1 MGVGFY
7 YCSNIISFINM
18 KRLFSWASGFVSDKG
33 EASSKRLVGIVCS
46 GFLCWTMYANSFT
59 EEHFAPSAVL
69 VQSVA
74 ALAFGC
80 LGLTSAEKIFKKE
93 KTEE

>member
-1 MGVGFY
+1 
-7 YCSNIISFINM
+7 
-18 KRLFSWASGFVSDKG
+18 
-33 EASSKRLVGIVCS
+33 
-46 GFLCWTMYANSFT
+46 MYANSFS

>member
-1 MGVGFY
+1 LDVGVY
-7 YCSNIISFINM
+7 YSINIINSIDM
-18 KRLFSWASGFVSDKG
+18 KRLFSWASGFVSDNG

-69 VQSVA
+69 VQAVA

-93 KTEE
+93 KTD

>member
-1 MGVGFY
+1 
-7 YCSNIISFINM
+7 
-18 KRLFSWASGFVSDKG
+18 
-33 EASSKRLVGIVCS
+33 
-46 GFLCWTMYANSFT
+46 MYANSFT